1 MDAPELFPGEHEVR
15 EEAARAGWSPTIGK
29 GWAAVFASPEDEDLT
44 LRAYASFFEAGVA
57 PAFLLVETL
66 QGDPARA
73 PLGLQVWVG
82 TKDGRLPAP
91 EEARALLGE
100 HGVVCRV
107 GELMPE
113 DLTVEA

>member
-1 MDAPELFPGEHEVR
+1 MYTLEMFPGEHGVS
-15 EEAARAGWSPTIGK
+15 EEASRAGWSPSTGN
-29 GWAAVFASPEDEDLT
+29 GWAAVFESPEDDGLT
-44 LRAYASFFEAGVA
+44 LRAYASFFEAGVR
-57 PAFLLVETL
+57 PAYLVVESL
-66 QGDPARA
+66 DGDPMRA

-82 TKDGRLPAP
+82 ARIPAP

-107 GELMPE
+107 GDLMPE

>member
-15 EEAARAGWSPTIGK
+15 EEAARAGWSPTVGN
-29 GWAAVFASPEDEDLT
+29 GWAAVFVSPEDDVVT
-44 LRAYASFFEAGVA
+44 LGAYASFFEQGVT

-66 QGDPARA
+66 EGDPARA

-82 TKDGRLPAP
+82 ARVPTP
-91 EEARALLGE
+91 EEARILLGE
-100 HGVVCRV
+100 HGIVCRV

-113 DLTVEA
+113 DLTVEAQ